1 MSTPVPT
8 QMYIN
13 GQWMEACS
21 GERLDVE
28 NPADRS
34 IITSLPAGDKV
45 DIESAVAAAAEGQ
58 KIWGAKPARERA
70 AVLERFARLLRE
82 ALSDFVYQETLQT
95 GRAIREMRAQL
106 SRLPEWYEYYA
117 AVARTHEGG
126 LHPFDGPYINYT
138 KRRPLGVVGLI
149 TPWNHPML
157 ILTKK
162 LAPALAAGNAV
173 VIKPS
178 EVAPV
183 TPLMMVK
190 LWEEACL
197 PKGVLN
203 IVTGYGPTAGK
214 ALTEHTGLSKID
226 VTGGTETGRVIGAAA
241 GKNLIPF
248 SGELGGKAS
257 VVVFEDIGAD
267 KAVRGSLFASF
278 IASGQTC
285 VQGARLLVQE
295 SLYHEVVAALVERVN
310 SLKIGNPLEEST
322 QMGPMVSQKQLDI
335 VLKYVAI
342 GKEEGATVAAGGERL
357 TNGEFSGG
365 FYHQPT
371 VFTNIRLGMR
381 IEQEEIFGPVVCV
394 MPFTDEAD
402 AIAKANAT
410 QFGLAGSVWTR
421 DVARAHRV
429 ASQLDMGIVWVND
442 HHRIDPSSP
451 WGGFKDSGVGKENG
465 IVTYEAYTKTQSV
478 IVNTADEPFDW
489 FSADGADKRYS

>member
-1 MSTPVPT
+1 MTQPT

-13 GQWMEACS
+13 GAWVEAAS
-21 GERLDVE
+21 NERFEVE
-28 NPADRS
+28 NPTDRS
-34 IITSLPAGDKV
+34 VITTLPAGDQA
-45 DIESAVAAAAEGQ
+45 DIDAAVAAATEGQ
-58 KIWGAKPARERA
+58 KVWGAMPAQERA
-70 AVLERFARLLRE
+70 GVLERFARLLRE
-82 ALSDFVYQETLQT
+82 ALPEFVHQETLQT

-106 SRLPEWYEYYA
+106 ARLPEWYEYYA

-126 LHPFDGPYINYT
+126 LHPFGGPYINYT
-138 KRRPLGVVGLI
+138 QRRPLGVVGLI

-162 LAPALAAGNAV
+162 LAPALAAGNSV

-183 TPLMMVK
+183 TPLMMVE
-190 LWEEACL
+190 LWEKAGL
-197 PKGVLN
+197 PKDVLN
-203 IVTGYGPTAGK
+203 IVTGFGPTAGK

-226 VTGGTETGRVIGAAA
+226 VTGGTETGRIIGAAA
-241 GKNLIPF
+241 GRNLIPF
-248 SGELGGKAS
+248 AGELGGKAS
-257 VVVFEDIGAD
+257 VLVFDDIGAD
-267 KAVRGSLFASF
+267 RAVKGSLFASF

-295 SLYHEVVAALVERVN
+295 SLYDEVLSALVDRVN
-310 SLKIGNPLEEST
+310 TLKIGDPLEEDT

-357 TNGEFSGG
+357 TEGKYANGYF
-365 FYHQPT
+365 HQPT
-371 VFTNIRLGMR
+371 VFSDIKPGMR
-381 IEQEEIFGPVVCV
+381 VEQEEIFGPVVCV
-394 MPFTDEAD
+394 IPFKDEAD

-410 QFGLAGSVWTR
+410 QFGLAGSIWTR

-429 ASQLDMGIVWVND
+429 ASKLDMGIVWVND

-465 IVTYEAYTKTQSV
+465 IVTYEAYTKSQSV
-478 IVNTADEPFDW
+478 IVNTSDEPFDW
-489 FSADGADKRYS
+489 FSADGKDKRYS

>member
-1 MSTPVPT
+1 MNTPT

-13 GQWMEACS
+13 GQWKEACS

-34 IITSLPAGDKV
+34 VITSLPAGDKI
-45 DIESAVAAAAEGQ
+45 DIEAAVAAAAEGQ
-58 KIWGAKPARERA
+58 TVWGAKPARERA

-82 ALSDFVYQETLQT
+82 ALPEFIYQETLQT

-106 SRLPEWYEYYA
+106 ARLPEWYEYYA

-190 LWEEACL
+190 LWEEAGL

-214 ALTEHTGLSKID
+214 ALTEHPGISKID
-226 VTGGTETGRVIGAAA
+226 VTGGTETGRVIGATA

-267 KAVRGSLFASF
+267 NAVKGSLFASF

-295 SLYHEVVAALVERVN
+295 SLYEEVVAALVERVN

-365 FYHQPT
+365 YYHQPT
-371 VFTNIRLGMR
+371 VFTNIRGGMR
-381 IEQEEIFGPVVCV
+381 VEQEEIFGPVVCV

-429 ASQLDMGIVWVND
+429 ASKLDMGIVWVND

>member
-1 MSTPVPT
+1 MKIPT
-8 QMYIN
+8 QMYIDN
-13 GQWMEACS
+13 EWVNAQS
-21 GERLDVE
+21 GDTLVVE
-28 NPADRS
+28 NPADCS
-34 IITSLPAGDKV
+34 TITKLPAGDLADV
-45 DIESAVAAAAEGQ
+45 DAAVKAAEMSQ
-58 KIWGAKPARERA
+58 KTWGAMPAQERA
-70 AVLERFARLLRE
+70 GILERFARLLRDNL
-82 ALSDFVYQETLQT
+82 ADFVYQESLQT

-106 SRLPEWYEYYA
+106 ARLPEWYEYYA

-126 LHPFDGPYINYT
+126 LHPFGGPYINYT
-138 KRRPLGVVGLI
+138 QRRPLGVVGLI

-162 LAPALAAGNAV
+162 LAPALAAGNSV

-183 TPLMMVK
+183 TPLMMAA
-190 LWEEACL
+190 LWEQAGL

-214 ALTEHTGLSKID
+214 ALTEHTRISKID
-226 VTGGTETGRVIGAAA
+226 VTGGTETGRIIGASA
-241 GKNLIPF
+241 GHNLIPF
-248 SGELGGKAS
+248 AGELGGKAS
-257 VVVFEDIGAD
+257 VLVFDDVGAER
-267 KAVRGSLFASF
+267 AVRGSLFASF

-295 SLYHEVVAALVERVN
+295 SLYDEVVSALVDRAN
-310 SLKIGNPLEEST
+310 SLRIGNPLEEST

-342 GKEEGATVAAGGERL
+342 GREEGATVAAGGERL
-357 TNGEFSGG
+357 TQGDYAKGYF
-365 FYHQPT
+365 HQPT
-371 VFTNIRLGMR
+371 VFTDIRPGMR

-394 MPFTDEAD
+394 MPFKDEAD
-402 AIAKANAT
+402 AVEKANAT

-429 ASQLDMGIVWVND
+429 ANKLDMGIVWIND

-465 IVTYEAYTKTQSV
+465 IVTYESYTKSQSV
-478 IVNTADEPFDW
+478 IVNTSDEPFDW
-489 FSADGADKRYS
+489 FGEDGKEKRYS

>member
-1 MSTPVPT
+1 MKIPT

-13 GQWMEACS
+13 GEWVNARS
-21 GERLDVE
+21 GDTLAVE
-28 NPADRS
+28 NPADCS
-34 IITSLPAGDKV
+34 TITKLPAGDQADV
-45 DIESAVAAAAEGQ
+45 DAAVAAAEAAQ
-58 KIWGAKPARERA
+58 KTWGTMPAQERA
-70 AVLERFARLLRE
+70 GILERFARLLRE
-82 ALSDFVYQETLQT
+82 NLPDFVHQESLQT

-106 SRLPEWYEYYA
+106 ARLPEWYEYYA
-117 AVARTHEGG
+117 AVARTHEGA
-126 LHPFDGPYINYT
+126 LHPFGGPYINYT

-162 LAPALAAGNAV
+162 LAPALAAGNSV

-183 TPLMMVK
+183 TPLMMAS
-190 LWEEACL
+190 LWEQAGL

-203 IVTGYGPTAGK
+203 IVTGYGPAAGK
-214 ALTEHTGLSKID
+214 ALTEHTRISKID
-226 VTGGTETGRVIGAAA
+226 ITGGTETGRIIGAAA
-241 GKNLIPF
+241 GHNLIPF
-248 SGELGGKAS
+248 AGELGGKAS
-257 VVVFEDIGAD
+257 VLVFDDVGAER
-267 KAVRGSLFASF
+267 AVKGSLFASF

-295 SLYHEVVAALVERVN
+295 SLYDEVVSALVDRAN
-310 SLKIGNPLEEST
+310 SLRIGDPLEEST

-357 TNGEFSGG
+357 TQGDYAKGY
-365 FYHQPT
+365 YHQPT
-371 VFTNIRLGMR
+371 VFTDIKPGMR
-381 IEQEEIFGPVVCV
+381 VEQEEIFGPVVCV
-394 MPFTDEAD
+394 MPFKDEAD
-402 AIAKANAT
+402 AISKANAT

-429 ASQLDMGIVWVND
+429 ANKLDMGIVWVND

-465 IVTYEAYTKTQSV
+465 IVTYEAYTKSQSV
-478 IVNTADEPFDW
+478 IVNTSDEPFDW
-489 FSADGADKRYS
+489 FSEDGKDKRYS